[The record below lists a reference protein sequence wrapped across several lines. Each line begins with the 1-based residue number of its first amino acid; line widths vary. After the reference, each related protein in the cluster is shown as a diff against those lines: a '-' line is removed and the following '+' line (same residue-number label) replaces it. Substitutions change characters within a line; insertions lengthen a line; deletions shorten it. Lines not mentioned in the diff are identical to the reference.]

1 MRILSIIIL
10 LLFCQYN
17 KAADYTIQN
26 SKGKTQFPF
35 RVFNNIIVVDV
46 EVNQDKTL
54 QFIFDSGC
62 KSTIIIHPMWVDSF
76 TIPIYQKVYFIGLGI
91 KDSVETIKIN
101 ENTLKI
107 GQLTASKIP
116 MYIFSKDSIN
126 LEKYLGINV
135 DGIFG
140 AEIFERFYVHIN
152 YKTKYIELYE
162 KKPSKKI
169 NKTYTK
175 IPVTIRKSKG
185 YTNCI
190 FMNAMGDMYA
200 SELLFDTGANLPL
213 IVKNIHP
220 NEVGIH
226 KYIEAEIG
234 EGLSGAMYSKIG
246 RMERLFIDT
255 FTLSKVIAAFSE
267 TPVTSKELNKNEID
281 GNIGNDILTRFDT
294 YFAYPENAIYWKPN
308 KTYRDDFE
316 FNISNII
323 LLENKTRNKG
333 FIVKSIASQSAP
345 EIAGLQAGDEIL
357 KIDNYKSSELKI
369 EDALS
374 LLNKRIGKKINLVFE
389 RNKIRY
395 KISYKLTSI
404 I

>member
-10 LLFCQYN
+10 LLFCQQIQ
-17 KAADYTIQN
+17 AADYTIEN
-26 SKGKTQFPF
+26 NKGKTQFPF

-162 KKPSKKI
+162 KKPVKKI
-169 NKTYTK
+169 NKTFTK

-190 FMNAMGDMYA
+190 FMNNVGNMYA

-213 IVKNIHP
+213 IVKNINP
-220 NEVGIH
+220 NDVGIY

-246 RMERLFIDT
+246 RMDCLFIDT
-255 FTLSKVIAAFSE
+255 FKLSKVIAAFSE
-267 TPVTSKELNKNEID
+267 TPITPKELNKNEID

-294 YFAYPENAIYWKPN
+294 YFAYPENAVYWKPN
-308 KTYRDDFE
+308 KMYRDDFE

-323 LLENKTRNKG
+323 LLENKTRNNG

-357 KIDNYKSSELKI
+357 KIDNFKSSELKI